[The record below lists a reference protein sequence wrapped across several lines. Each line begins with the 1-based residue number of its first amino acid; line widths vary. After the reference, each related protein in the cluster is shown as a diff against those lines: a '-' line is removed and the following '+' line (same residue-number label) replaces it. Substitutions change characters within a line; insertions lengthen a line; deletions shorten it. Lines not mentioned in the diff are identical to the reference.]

1 MLIEFPS
8 EKAIEDYVWH
18 GLETIGKCPIGGDTP
33 DIYLRQKAIPG
44 YGVTDIIKIRA
55 EFDSIQV
62 TILELKNTQLC
73 ADHVI
78 QLCRYMAGARKIAD
92 KYQARLDDCPE
103 IAICGELAGPFDK
116 KKSELMFMMNE
127 LESVEFF
134 DLFLSM
140 DSGFS
145 AKRLGKGWHYTN
157 AKTLPKKGLTR
168 EISDCVRSDLETTF
182 GESRK
187 VVSINGGDK

>member
-8 EKAIEDYVWH
+8 ERTIEDYVWH
-18 GLETIGKCPIGGDTP
+18 CLQTIGECPIGGDTP

-44 YGVTDIIKIRA
+44 YGVTDIIKIRT

-62 TILELKNTQLC
+62 TIIELKNTQLC

-78 QLCRYMAGARKIAD
+78 QLCRYMAGAKKIAER
-92 KYQARLDDCPE
+92 YQARVQDCPE
-103 IAICGELAGPFDK
+103 IAICGELAGPFDR

-134 DLFLSM
+134 DLSLSM

-145 AKRLGKGWHYTN
+145 AKRLGKGWHYIN
-157 AKTLPKKGLTR
+157 AKTLPNKGLTR
-168 EISDCVRSDLETTF
+168 EISDCVRFDLEATF
-182 GESRK
+182 GAAKK